1 MSPIH
6 PREPDHYEEA
16 MHTAITAGELALA
29 LGFLFFISR
38 SLLERM
44 QELGV
49 FPGGPVGQRRSSA
62 GPLKP
67 SPKS

>member
-1 MSPIH
+1 M
-6 PREPDHYEEA
+6 D
-16 MHTAITAGELALA
+16 TAITAGELALA

-49 FPGGPVGQRRSSA
+49 FPGGPVRQRRPPA